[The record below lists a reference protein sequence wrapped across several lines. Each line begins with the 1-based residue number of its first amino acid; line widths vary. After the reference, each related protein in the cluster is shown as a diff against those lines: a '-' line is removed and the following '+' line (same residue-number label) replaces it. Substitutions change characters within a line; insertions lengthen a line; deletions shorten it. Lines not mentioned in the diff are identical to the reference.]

1 MNTFP
6 HTYTL
11 KIVSILVLDFT
22 HKVVSD
28 LSHYSL
34 MQTMV
39 SVKKKLCF
47 RFFGKKQ
54 EDMNHNWNSG
64 IPLSPLIMN

>member
-39 SVKKKLCF
+39 SVKK
-47 RFFGKKQ
+47 
-54 EDMNHNWNSG
+54 NSA
-64 IPLSPLIMN
+64 LDFLVKNRKT